1 MQRKIGI
8 YLGINQQLPDH
19 LEAKRIVTH
28 FVEQINQN
36 MVNLSKTEMLALEQL
51 VIDYNEQRIN
61 LEQLRTNI
69 KDMMDMYVT
78 IEQVSHGLAAAT
90 V

>member
-1 MQRKIGI
+1 
-8 YLGINQQLPDH
+8 
-19 LEAKRIVTH
+19 AKRIVTH

-69 KDMMDMYVT
+69 KDLMDMYVP